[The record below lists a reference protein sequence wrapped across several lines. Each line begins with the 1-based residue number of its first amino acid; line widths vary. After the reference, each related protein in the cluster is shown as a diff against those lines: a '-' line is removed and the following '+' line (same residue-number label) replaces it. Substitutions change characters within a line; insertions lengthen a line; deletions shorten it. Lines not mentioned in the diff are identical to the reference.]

1 MSLTRS
7 RAVLELGSRLVSQL
21 GAADDLL
28 ASWMAHYIAQLIEAA
43 ERAPAEAKAIAQES
57 CAKSILEL
65 WRYRTTF
72 PDRLRPFAELEPVL
86 RTLASLDVERTD
98 HRYYHQALHEAETAN
113 TDEDTEKWLDLATEI
128 DFTARL
134 LIQTA
139 LRFASQRAAS
149 SAEPWVELAA
159 QAGAED
165 GVEKL
170 IVEFV
175 LQGDEE
181 GKADENARDAALR
194 NRLSKL
200 EYFVKLA
207 TALAEEL
214 RTQLSAEK
222 IEKE

>member
-21 GAADDLL
+21 DAADDLL
-28 ASWMAHYIAQLIEAA
+28 ASWMAHYIAQLIEVA
-43 ERAPAEAKAIAQES
+43 ERAPAETKATAQEA

-86 RTLASLDVERTD
+86 RTLASLNVERTD
-98 HRYYHQALHEAETAN
+98 YRYYPKALHEAETAN
-113 TDEDTEKWLDLATEI
+113 TDEDTKHWLEFATGV

-139 LRFASQRAAS
+139 LRSASQRAAS
-149 SAEPWVELAA
+149 TAEPWVELAA

-165 GVEKL
+165 GVERF
-170 IVEFV
+170 IVEFA
-175 LQGDEE
+175 LQGDGE
-181 GKADENARDAALR
+181 GRADEKARDAALR

-200 EYFVKLA
+200 EAFVKLA
-207 TALAEEL
+207 TALSEDL
-214 RTQLSAEK
+214 RAQLSAETV
-222 IEKE
+222 EKE